1 MSVGIGKLAKSR
13 YEHEIKLDVTQALSQ
28 GRLLYLFGLINQCLC
43 RVIFLL
49 KINFLDLKL
58 IKNSLYDSLS

>member
-28 GRLLYLFGLINQCLC
+28 GRLLYLFGLI
-43 RVIFLL
+43 IHSHIYS
-49 KINFLDLKL
+49 KKEY
-58 IKNSLYDSLS
+58 SGS